1 MKIKRSNEVEDIRT
15 AVIYGFNYFIP
26 ELPDPKSEK
35 YLKDLEV
42 LTQRLVSN
50 GFIDI
55 LRSDEGS
62 FVSTRTLYYGNT
74 ERFNDIDFAE
84 YDFNAI
90 LEDLKFNNKGLINYF
105 DKETIDLFGDNN
117 ESRNSV
123 ETLAEM
129 EAAVFPTISEN
140 TATKN
145 NVEYFGSMKIS
156 TTQVY
161 LFNLDPGQYKIE
173 LYENVVSGNNTK
185 VPGFLDSD
193 YCDLLGIEKTNT
205 PVVTIYL
212 GPEDFYANN
221 PDYMYCQDV
230 YGRKGDPL
238 LENRET
244 EISPLE
250 YGKKYDEIYAGKS
263 VWFTLSSDNSIK
275 ELNLSYNAWEKSE
288 DANIYKRK
296 FNLRNDDFYEIIR
309 SSSPSYLKELDYQ
322 SGYLDRR
329 NGKLLGNQVLFPN
342 INNPSQ
348 SNCPIL
354 SRKLSNLGQDQF
366 NTPGKYPYSD
376 YVYGKVYNSGEVY
389 KKGCDYYMVRDGSLK
404 QIYIKHNPE
413 VEYNIGDLVLS
424 KTSELYEVV
433 KKGNRGYFPGLSPHW
448 VLRDKTLDLFTTR
461 VSIVQDPLDG
471 GKISPN
477 KQITIVNENKTEDIT
492 FEVSPEIGY
501 EFGTVLTV
509 KDDSTV
515 LELDPDDYIVIDSVD
530 ESNYFKLVTIKRSG
544 WESILKGDDK
554 KRIIFKFNP
563 IHSTIVLTYY
573 IKGME
578 LSTEIPVEGLED
590 EPRLI
595 PQGNSYFVA
604 LGAINKNGNRYAKKE
619 DIIREL
625 SELMIN
631 DNVLLEFVLIDDV
644 HSVGV
649 SRFIDGSIIKESSG
663 TITKDNFTI
672 SDKVS
677 TLESWEYIKDEIL
690 KNVQVLK
697 YPIEQL
703 DFNKLSINLGIT
715 NKLFI
720 TVSSYDGFEVSD
732 INQEIEYNTETSLQ
746 FYGTY
751 RDNLDYITVNN
762 KIIEGIGMGTLTF
775 DTGETIRYSL
785 SKLNSMYTLKL
796 FNVVTDIDIKLF
808 EK

>member
-1 MKIKRSNEVEDIRT
+1 MRIKRSNEVEDIRT
-15 AVIYGFNYFIP
+15 AVIYGFKYFIP

-42 LTQRLVSN
+42 LTQRLESN

-129 EAAVFPTISEN
+129 EAVVFPTVSEN

-173 LYENVVSGNNTK
+173 LYENVVSENNTK

-296 FNLRNDDFYEIIR
+296 FNLRNDDFYEIISIETR
-309 SSSPSYLKELDYQ
+309 GASYAIERAQ
-322 SGYLDRR
+322 TGTA
-329 NGKLLGNQVLFPN
+329 V
-342 INNPSQ
+342 
-348 SNCPIL
+348 
-354 SRKLSNLGQDQF
+354 
-366 NTPGKYPYSD
+366 
-376 YVYGKVYNSGEVY
+376 KVIGTN
-389 KKGCDYYMVRDGSLK
+389 YYFL
-404 QIYIKHNPE
+404 E
-413 VEYNIGDLVLS
+413 AL
-424 KTSELYEVV
+424 
-433 KKGNRGYFPGLSPHW
+433 
-448 VLRDKTLDLFTTR
+448 
-461 VSIVQDPLDG
+461 
-471 GKISPN
+471 
-477 KQITIVNENKTEDIT
+477 
-492 FEVSPEIGY
+492 
-501 EFGTVLTV
+501 
-509 KDDSTV
+509 DDSWQKD
-515 LELDPDDYIVIDSVD
+515 L
-530 ESNYFKLVTIKRSG
+530 
-544 WESILKGDDK
+544 SIC
-554 KRIIFKFNP
+554 
-563 IHSTIVLTYY
+563 
-573 IKGME
+573 
-578 LSTEIPVEGLED
+578 
-590 EPRLI
+590 
-595 PQGNSYFVA
+595 
-604 LGAINKNGNRYAKKE
+604 
-619 DIIREL
+619 
-625 SELMIN
+625 
-631 DNVLLEFVLIDDV
+631 V
-644 HSVGV
+644 HSG
-649 SRFIDGSIIKESSG
+649 FSIG
-663 TITKDNFTI
+663 H
-672 SDKVS
+672 
-677 TLESWEYIKDEIL
+677 LA
-690 KNVQVLK
+690 
-697 YPIEQL
+697 
-703 DFNKLSINLGIT
+703 
-715 NKLFI
+715 
-720 TVSSYDGFEVSD
+720 
-732 INQEIEYNTETSLQ
+732 
-746 FYGTY
+746 
-751 RDNLDYITVNN
+751 
-762 KIIEGIGMGTLTF
+762 II
-775 DTGETIRYSL
+775 
-785 SKLNSMYTLKL
+785 
-796 FNVVTDIDIKLF
+796 
-808 EK
+808 